1 MLKRKVLKIMRF
13 KINAVFKCLLLA
25 VCLSLLSSCKLTFF
39 SPKDTIRAPGATGY
53 FEGVRQALET
63 AVGGETVLRYP
74 MKGEERSAFS
84 VHDFDSDGTDEIV
97 AFYRM
102 RSEMD
107 AVRLNMLK
115 YEDGKWVSVQD
126 IGPIGNDLEKIGYAD
141 LDLDGVD
148 ELVVGCSVTAAISNK
163 LTVYGYQKGKLVQ
176 RASEDYNDFV
186 ICDIDSDGAKELGL
200 LKTDKNAKT
209 SQMNFYRFS
218 PTTASAVGSVALDGN
233 VLSYAPAVVGK
244 LKNGAEA
251 VYLDAYK
258 DANTLITELIY
269 FDGEKITDPFINSET
284 LENTATL
291 RYGEHL
297 CTDMD
302 ADGVLDIPFSAPIIG
317 YDVAPSAT
325 RQYLIKWQCFDGKAC
340 IDTKT
345 LWYSNVL
352 GFYFEFGDDWSQSVT
367 VALDSENTYA
377 VFSLWNTNLNLKGD
391 DIFRVRRFG
400 VVEWQKN
407 PLNYYS
413 VIYSN
418 SDYVWAVSLSEIGNS
433 KFKLDLGTIKNR
445 FGVITS

>member
-1 MLKRKVLKIMRF
+1 M
-13 KINAVFKCLLLA
+13 
-25 VCLSLLSSCKLTFF
+25 CLSLLSSCKLTFF

-74 MKGEERSAFS
+74 MKGDERSAFS

-209 SQMNFYRFS
+209 SQMNF
-218 PTTASAVGSVALDGN
+218 
-233 VLSYAPAVVGK
+233 
-244 LKNGAEA
+244 
-251 VYLDAYK
+251 
-258 DANTLITELIY
+258 
-269 FDGEKITDPFINSET
+269 
-284 LENTATL
+284 
-291 RYGEHL
+291 
-297 CTDMD
+297 
-302 ADGVLDIPFSAPIIG
+302 
-317 YDVAPSAT
+317 
-325 RQYLIKWQCFDGKAC
+325 
-340 IDTKT
+340 
-345 LWYSNVL
+345 
-352 GFYFEFGDDWSQSVT
+352 
-367 VALDSENTYA
+367 
-377 VFSLWNTNLNLKGD
+377 
-391 DIFRVRRFG
+391 
-400 VVEWQKN
+400 
-407 PLNYYS
+407 
-413 VIYSN
+413 
-418 SDYVWAVSLSEIGNS
+418 
-433 KFKLDLGTIKNR
+433 
-445 FGVITS
+445 